1 MDVVG
6 IRRRARLLVGSSYW
20 TELSYLFLSP
30 RYFPRIKEEI
40 LKKIFIFIVLNN
52 NIVVNFLTVLNFIN
66 EKIPKKIL
74 PSSITNKLQIRLSLH
89 CSNHT
94 SPHNVSPIL
103 EPQSTFRSKEIVHL
117 PIQSFFNV
125 EYIRTQP
132 KKYSSADTHTHTHTL
147 RGLAAPLHG
156 FHHFEFLGISAAV
169 VTGGGDR
176 VRFAISFSTLRRHPP
191 SKHESS
197 PPSSSREEEES
208 FGEEVA
214 FDRSP
219 LIADSLSLSAGTEIY
234 IYIYI

>member
-1 MDVVG
+1 MK
-6 IRRRARLLVGSSYW
+6 R
-20 TELSYLFLSP
+20 F
-30 RYFPRIKEEI
+30 
-40 LKKIFIFIVLNN
+40 
-52 NIVVNFLTVLNFIN
+52 
-66 EKIPKKIL
+66 PKKFYL
-74 PSSITNKLQIRLSLH
+74 PLLQTNSKFVYHSIARIIRH
-89 CSNHT
+89 PIT
-94 SPHNVSPIL
+94 SPIL

-234 IYIYI
+234 IYISDRSGVVFLLCLLVSKGWWREGW